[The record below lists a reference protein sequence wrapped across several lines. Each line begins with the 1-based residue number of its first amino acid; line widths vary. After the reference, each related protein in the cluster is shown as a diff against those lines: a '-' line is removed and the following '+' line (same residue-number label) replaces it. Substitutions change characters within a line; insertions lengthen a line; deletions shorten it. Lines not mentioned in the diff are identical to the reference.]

1 MRLSLNSQTAITLMA
16 LGFVL
21 NLLPLC
27 QAGDWSYWRGPNFN
41 GSVNASQLPD
51 DWDPEGGE
59 GSNLLWVRE
68 DIGGPCTPIVMNG
81 KLYTIQRSEP
91 GTAREGE
98 KVVCL
103 NAATGETIWE
113 NRYNVWLSD
122 VPAERVGWSSVVG
135 DPETGYVYAL
145 GACDIF
151 TCMNGETGETIWSR
165 PLHEQFG
172 MLSTYGGRTNFPV
185 IHEDLVIISGIIIN
199 WGNSA
204 SRIIA

>member
-1 MRLSLNSQTAITLMA
+1 MLSFLQKPPH
-16 LGFVL
+16 
-21 NLLPLC
+21 LLPFTFEPIHATFPKFANCNHPHGFGLC
-27 QAGDWSYWRGPNFN
+27 PQSPTPLPSRRLVILAWTQFQRQCQCKP
-41 GSVNASQLPD
+41 LPD

-145 GACDIF
+145 GALLRYF
-151 TCMNGETGETIWSR
+151 Y
-165 PLHEQFG
+165 LHE
-172 MLSTYGGRTNFPV
+172 RRN
-185 IHEDLVIISGIIIN
+185 
-199 WGNSA
+199 
-204 SRIIA
+204 R